1 MEIDWRISEVD
12 LKKVTDFV
20 EQQSNPHVANRIA
33 RNIEHQGL
41 LLNRNSILNALLFSL
56 LYQYQRHGS
65 YSKIVSFFQIDPFP
79 LQYKKISNIPDIRA
93 YIFDLL
99 KQHGIIQDINKT
111 PDYFSNNF
119 DLLEST
125 NWDLLNI
132 LEKMLQEENSQQT
145 EREIAD
151 NIDTM
156 FKGFGA
162 IEARV
167 FMQALGLT
175 KFEIP
180 IDTVISDWFN
190 NFGIPVKLSAI
201 ALQDRN
207 YYHFISDGIQLLC
220 KKAFVY
226 PCVLEAAIHSCNRV

>member
-1 MEIDWRISEVD
+1 MEINWRISEVD
-12 LKKVTDFV
+12 LKKITDFV
-20 EQQSNPHVANRIA
+20 DQQSNSHVANRIA

-41 LLNRNSILNALLFSL
+41 LLNRNIILNSLLFSL
-56 LYQYQRHGS
+56 LYQNQRHGS
-65 YSKIVSFFQIDPFP
+65 YSKITSFFQIDPFP
-79 LQYKKISNIPDIRA
+79 LQYEKISNIPDIKG
-93 YIFDLL
+93 YIFKLL
-99 KQHGIIQDINKT
+99 KQHGIIQDIDKI
-111 PDYFSNNF
+111 PGYFSNNF
-119 DLLEST
+119 SLLEST

-132 LEKMLQEENSQQT
+132 LEKILLKQNSQQT

-156 FKGFGA
+156 FKGYGA

-180 IDTVISDWFN
+180 IDLVVSDWFN
-190 NFGIPVKLSAI
+190 NFGFPVKLSTI

-220 KKAFVY
+220 ENAFVY
-226 PCVLEAAIHSCNRV
+226 PCVLEAAIHSCNRI